1 MTINQFTY
9 MATSVRGRGVGGWGW
24 LIKVY
29 SPTHQWSLYQIKLQ
43 NRPLS
48 HPISF
53 ILCPNSLI
61 KISDL

>member
-1 MTINQFTY
+1 
-9 MATSVRGRGVGGWGW
+9 MAASVRGRRVGGWGWGW

-48 HPISF
+48 HLISF

>member
-43 NRPLS
+43 NTCTYVDLF
-48 HPISF
+48 HISYLY
-53 ILCPNSLI
+53 IVP
-61 KISDL
+61 